1 MTKLIA
7 TALVAVFLLALTACA
22 VFERAAQSDTAVRAG
37 TAEYINLDADR
48 ADRVIEW
55 ADESLAALDED
66 AEITLARI
74 QSEADARIP
83 WNRLSPGQRI
93 LAEEL
98 LITVEARITD
108 EIEAGVLSEDAVA
121 DIRHVLE
128 VIRAQA
134 VRERNRA

>member
-1 MTKLIA
+1 MKKHLPA
-7 TALVAVFLLALTACA
+7 ALVAAFSVVLTACA

-48 ADRVIEW
+48 ADRVIAW
-55 ADESLAALDED
+55 ADESLDALDED

-83 WNRLSPGQRI
+83 WSRLSPGQRI

-98 LITVEARITD
+98 LITVEARIAD

-121 DIRHVLE
+121 YIRHVLE
-128 VIRAQA
+128 VIRGQA

>member
-1 MTKLIA
+1 MTKHLL
-7 TALVAVFLLALTACA
+7 TACVAVFLLALTACA

-48 ADRVIEW
+48 ADRVIAW

-74 QSEADARIP
+74 QQEADARIP
-83 WNRLSPGQRI
+83 WSRLSPGQRI

>member
-1 MTKLIA
+1 MTKHLL
-7 TALVAVFLLALTACA
+7 TAFVAVFLLALTACA

-48 ADRVIEW
+48 ADRVIAW
-55 ADESLAALDED
+55 TDESLDALDED
-66 AEITLARI
+66 VEITLARI

-83 WNRLSPGQRI
+83 WDRLSPGQRI

-98 LITVEARITD
+98 LITVEARIAD